1 MSQLLLEEEKSR
13 FQKFV
18 TKRGIYIAM
27 VSTFLG
33 LFAGIPLLVWFTTV
47 TIVTIPTLLLFVF
60 ICFAIGLLPWRYV
73 RDHLEME
80 YYQFAMYAFSGFG
93 MCFLNFLLFINLN
106 VCIHEKTLT
115 YTSADVRIYQNY
127 GNFEAIAVEDAAL
140 SRNLTLFLNEHFH
153 VENDVPPPKKIT
165 IVYATGVLG
174 FDTIKE
180 CKFQ

>member
-13 FQKFV
+13 FQKFI

-27 VSTFLG
+27 YSTAIG
-33 LFAGIPLLVWFTTV
+33 LFGGIPLLVWFTTV
-47 TIVTIPTLLLFVF
+47 TIVTIPTLLLLVFV
-60 ICFAIGLLPWRYV
+60 CFAIGLLPWRYV

-106 VCIHEKTLT
+106 VCIHQKTQT
-115 YTSADVRIYQNY
+115 YTSADVAIYQNY
-127 GNFEAIAVEDAAL
+127 GNFEVIAAEDAAL

-153 VENDVPPPKKIT
+153 VKDVPPSKKIT
-165 IVYATGVLG
+165 IVYATGLLG
-174 FDTIKE
+174 FDTIKD
-180 CKFQ
+180 CTFQ